1 MSRKSNKPKKH
12 KNLISSLKSIIELAK
27 SLKEDKNKSDF
38 NFQIE
43 LDLEKYSRED
53 IHIGI

>member
-1 MSRKSNKPKKH
+1 MSRKSNQPKKH

-27 SLKEDKNKSDF
+27 SLKEDKKKSDF

-43 LDLEKYSRED
+43 LDLEKYSHED